1 MLVNKL
7 SEKIKKINIAGSI
20 DFNVSLKEFSTF
32 KTGGPADIF
41 IKAEKGNDII
51 AAREFA
57 IENNTPL
64 FVLGGGANL
73 LISDKGIRGITL
85 YTGAMNH
92 CSVEGTDLIAQSG
105 IKVNKLAET
114 ALKYELSGLE
124 FIYGMPGTA
133 GGALWMNAR
142 CYDGEISRI
151 FKWAEI
157 INETNQMERISYS
170 EKDWDYKKSPF
181 QERKVIIC
189 RSCFALKK
197 GDFVKIQSEMERNF
211 KDRRDKGH
219 FSAPCAGSVFK
230 NNRDFGKPSGV
241 IIDELGLRGLTI
253 GNAAVSDFHANIIIN
268 KGDARSSDILK
279 LINLVQK
286 QVLEKTGF
294 NLEPEVIP
302 VGDWR

>member
-51 AAREFA
+51 TAREFA